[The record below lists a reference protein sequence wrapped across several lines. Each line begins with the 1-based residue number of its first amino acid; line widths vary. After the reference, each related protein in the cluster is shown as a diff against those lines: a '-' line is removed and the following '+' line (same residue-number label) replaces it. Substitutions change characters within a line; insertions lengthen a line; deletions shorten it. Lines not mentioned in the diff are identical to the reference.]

1 MRRIVF
7 LSLALIIACAAAPA
21 LPAMA
26 EQTGRVEGRVMY
38 KEQPVE
44 GAGVYAYREPE
55 SLFAKPPVV
64 RPAVS
69 DASGRFVLELP
80 RGKYFLAATK
90 KGTGTKEVIE
100 AGDYYS
106 FYGGNPVDVDPKRPA
121 KLTLNLAVKPAP
133 QEDTASDGERSGV
146 EGVVAVNGEPLDGAV
161 LFVYLDAN
169 DYFRGLGYYMSPP
182 TGVNGS
188 FKLRLPEGTYYIIAR
203 KRMGGGVAGP
213 LKEGDFFGY
222 LDTNP
227 VVVRKGLIKHVTLP
241 MVRKVEKGTPGAQG
255 RTAVEGVIVDPSG
268 KPVQGAYACLYK
280 KSEMVDRPAHVSA
293 PTGPDGKFAVELPL
307 GGTFYVGAR
316 SVIGS
321 PIEPGQLWGR
331 YSGNPE
337 HSVTVETGE
346 VVKGL
351 EVKVDKV
358 E

>member
-90 KGTGTKEVIE
+90 KGTGTKEVLE

-106 FYGGNPVDVDPKRPA
+106 FYGGNPVDVDPKRPV

-169 DYFRGLGYYMSPP
+169 DYFRGLITPFNIIAAILVVPGLYLIATRFLFGLAAV
-182 TGVNGS
+182 TGA
-188 FKLRLPEGTYYIIAR
+188 LHRLPVLAQNAAR
-203 KRMGGGVAGP
+203 SSPARASRTRRRSTVIDERSSAGSGRNVSTADSAAARRRSP
-213 LKEGDFFGY
+213 AME
-222 LDTNP
+222 T
-227 VVVRKGLIKHVTLP
+227 
-241 MVRKVEKGTPGAQG
+241 MG
-255 RTAVEGVIVDPSG
+255 RTAP
-268 KPVQGAYACLYK
+268 P
-280 KSEMVDRPAHVSA
+280 
-293 PTGPDGKFAVELPL
+293 
-307 GGTFYVGAR
+307 
-316 SVIGS
+316 
-321 PIEPGQLWGR
+321 
-331 YSGNPE
+331 
-337 HSVTVETGE
+337 
-346 VVKGL
+346 
-351 EVKVDKV
+351 
-358 E
+358 